1 MGIFSTPANI
11 LTAQRAQNGAIEAT
25 VLWLSVDGCT
35 TTLLVLCIA
44 ATVMFASIY
53 EIYTHTPGEPE
64 TLLYDLMLSFGVCFF
79 FIRLSFTEVRTTQSL
94 YLNWGKLHYKQHTTA
109 NSLLSLHAQIHSNT
123 FGYFNNNVKSNLYIC
138 RSELSVC
145 HNVALNTNY

>member
-1 MGIFSTPANI
+1 MTFGRWLYNNFTGIVYCGHCNVCKHIRNI
-11 LTAQRAQNGAIEAT
+11 
-25 VLWLSVDGCT
+25 
-35 TTLLVLCIA
+35 
-44 ATVMFASIY
+44 
-53 EIYTHTPGEPE
+53 HTPGEPE

-79 FIRLSFTEVRTTQSL
+79 SIRLSFTEVRTTQSL

-109 NSLLSLHAQIHSNT
+109 NSLLSLRAQIHSNT